1 MARGNTTTTTGS
13 SSNIDMILDQASPY
27 YVHSSDGPS
36 SVTMKPVLNG
46 SNYHSWARSMCRAL
60 GGKMKYKFVNG
71 TIPPVLDPFD
81 PTYRAWHRCN
91 DLIHSCLLN
100 SVSESIA
107 QSIVF
112 IENVVDAWNDL
123 KDRFAQGDLVRVSE
137 LMQEIYTLK
146 QDSKSV
152 TEFYSELKILWEELE
167 TYMPI
172 PTCVCHSRCSCDS
185 MIKARSNHTLLYA
198 IRFLTGLNE
207 NCGMVK
213 PQILLIDPLPP
224 MTKIF
229 SMVLQFERQHGFG
242 SNEESKVLVNAV
254 DSKKQN
260 YYPSKGNSQS
270 SKGNMYCTYC
280 HKTNH
285 TINECFKKHEQ
296 GGSSRSNT
304 PSISQEQYDQLMA
317 LLKNSSVNHSST
329 STSSQQANPS
339 TSVNHS
345 LTDKRVKEKKLN
357 MVLMCSGGCV
367 ALLGVE
373 KLICPMCEEN
383 LGKDAMTQ
391 FTHSSSRKAKDNQ
404 KMIGSVDKF
413 EDLYYLNLQ
422 DKETHVHNISTS
434 KTLPTSA
441 LWHFRLGH
449 ISASRMSLMF
459 SDFHLL
465 LLIIK
470 LPVITKL
477 APRARKCVFLGYK
490 AGMKGVVLFDLNN
503 RNIFISRNVTH
514 HETLFPYQ
522 PNQSSSSWSYYP
534 SPPHINSNFPQSVI
548 DPNIPANAKPSQ
560 PHLPT
565 STLSNETSNTLSHP
579 ISEPSYPI
587 SSTSKPKRQ
596 KHVPTYLKDYVCNSS
611 SQSVSSI
618 ISGTPY
624 PISNFHS
631 YANLSGNHKAFY
643 VSLSQTTKPKTYS
656 ETCKSQE
663 WIDAMNS
670 ELEALYKNGTWD
682 IIDAPVDIK
691 PIGSKWVFKVKHKA
705 DGSIERFKA
714 RLVTKGYNQI
724 EGLDFFD
731 TFSPVAKLTTV
742 RALLA
747 LASHHHWHLHQLDV
761 NNARLVTKG
770 YNQIE
775 GLDFFD
781 TFSPVAKLTTVRAL
795 LALASHHHWHLHQ
808 LDVNNVFLHGD
819 LHEDVYMQVPEGFLA
834 KPNQEG
840 YHQSSSDYSLFT
852 FKDKTHFTAILV
864 YVDDIIIAGSS
875 TAEIERIKI
884 ILDRQFKIKDLG
896 SLKYFLGLEVAQ
908 SSQGI
913 TISQRKYC
921 LDLLE
926 DTCLLGSK
934 PVSTPLDPSLKLH
947 QDNGAL
953 FEDITQYRRLIGR
966 LLYLTTTRPDISL
979 ATQQL
984 SQFLQAPTITHYN
997 AACRI
1002 LRYLKQEPGLG
1013 LMFPRDSELQLLGFA
1028 DADWAGCVDSRKS
1041 TTGYC
1046 FFLGS
1051 SLISWKA
1058 KKQETIA
1065 RSSSKAEYIAL
1076 TSATCE
1082 LQWLLYLLEDLN
1094 VKCSRP
1100 PVLYCDSQSA
1110 IHIAS
1115 NPVFHERTKH
1125 LEIDCHLIREKLQKG
1140 ILKLLSISTNEQ
1152 VADFLTK
1159 PLVSPKFKY
1168 LLSKLNMINIF
1179 S

>member
-1 MARGNTTTTTGS
+1 MARGNTATATGS
-13 SSNIDMILDQASPY
+13 SSNNDMILDQASPY

-46 SNYHSWARSMCRAL
+46 SNYHSWARSMRRAL
-60 GGKMKYKFVNG
+60 GGKMKYEFVDG

-81 PTYRAWHRCN
+81 PTYRAWHRYN
-91 DLIHSCLLN
+91 DLIHSWLLN

-123 KDRFAQGDLVRVSE
+123 KHRFAQGDLVRVSE
-137 LMQEIYTLK
+137 LMQEIYALK

-167 TYMPI
+167 IYMPI
-172 PTCVCHSRCSCDS
+172 PTCVCRSRCSCDS

-207 NCGMVK
+207 NFGMVK
-213 PQILLIDPLPP
+213 SQILLIDPLPS

-242 SNEESKVLVNAV
+242 SNEESKVLVNAA

-260 YYPSKGNSQS
+260 YYASKGNSQS
-270 SKGNMYCTYC
+270 SKGNKYCTYC

-285 TINECFKKHEQ
+285 TINECFKKHGFPPHMQKYNRAASNSSHAGSNSMTNSSEH
-296 GGSSRSNT
+296 GESSRSST
-304 PSISQEQYDQLMA
+304 PSISQEQYDQLMT
-317 LLKNSSVNHSST
+317 LLKNSSVNHSSA
-329 STSSQQANPS
+329 STSSQQ
-339 TSVNHS
+339 
-345 LTDKRVKEKKLN
+345 
-357 MVLMCSGGCV
+357 
-367 ALLGVE
+367 
-373 KLICPMCEEN
+373 
-383 LGKDAMTQ
+383 
-391 FTHSSSRKAKDNQ
+391 AKDNQ
-404 KMIGSVDKF
+404 KMIGSAEKF

-422 DKETHVHNISTS
+422 DKETHVHNVSTS

-459 SDFHLL
+459 SDFPSMVVDHKATCDVCHFAKQRKLSFSVSNNKASKPFE
-465 LLIIK
+465 LIHFDIWGPIAVHSIHHHSYF
-470 LPVITKL
+470 LTAVDDFTRTKL

-503 RNIFISRNVTH
+503 RTIFISKNVTR
-514 HETLFPYQ
+514 HETIFPYQ
-522 PNQSSSSWSYYP
+522 PIQSSSSWSYYP
-534 SPPHINSNFPQSVI
+534 SPSHINSNFPQSVI
-548 DPNIPANAKPSQ
+548 KPDIPATANPSQ
-560 PHLPT
+560 PHLPPST
-565 STLSNETSNTLSHP
+565 SSQETSHILPQPISDLSHP
-579 ISEPSYPI
+579 ISHTP
-587 SSTSKPKRQ
+587 KPKRQ
-596 KHVPTYLKDYVCNSS
+596 RHVPTYLKDYVCNSS

-624 PISNFHS
+624 PISNYHS
-631 YANLSGNHKAFY
+631 YANLSCNHKAFS
-643 VSLSQTTKPKTYS
+643 VSLSQTTEPKTYS
-656 ETCKSQE
+656 EACKSQE

-670 ELEALYKNGTWD
+670 ELEALYRNSTWN
-682 IIDAPVDIK
+682 IIDAPADIK

-705 DGSIERFKA
+705 DGSIERYKA
-714 RLVTKGYNQI
+714 RLVAKGYNQI

-742 RALLA
+742 RTLLA

-761 NNARLVTKG
+761 NNA
-770 YNQIE
+770 
-775 GLDFFD
+775 
-781 TFSPVAKLTTVRAL
+781 
-795 LALASHHHWHLHQ
+795 
-808 LDVNNVFLHGD
+808 FLHGD
-819 LHEDVYMQVPEGFLA
+819 LHEDVYMQVPEGVLA
-834 KPNQEG
+834 KPNQVCKLRK
-840 YHQSSSDYSLFT
+840 SLYGLKQASRKWYEKLST
-852 FKDKTHFTAILV
+852 LLV
-864 YVDDIIIAGSS
+864 QEAGSS

-926 DTCLLGSK
+926 DTGLLGSK

-947 QDNGAL
+947 QDNGAP

-984 SQFLQAPTITHYN
+984 SQFLQAPTVTHYN

-1013 LMFPRDSELQLLGFA
+1013 LMFPRDSELQLLG
-1028 DADWAGCVDSRKS
+1028 
-1041 TTGYC
+1041 
-1046 FFLGS
+1046 S

-1065 RSSSKAEYIAL
+1065 RSSSEAEYRAL
-1076 TSATCE
+1076 ASATCE
-1082 LQWLLYLLEDLN
+1082 LQWLLYLLQDLN
-1094 VKCSRP
+1094 VECSRP

-1140 ILKLLSISTNEQ
+1140 ILKLLPISTNEQ

-1168 LLSKLNMINIF
+1168 FLSKLNMINIF
-1179 S
+1179 A